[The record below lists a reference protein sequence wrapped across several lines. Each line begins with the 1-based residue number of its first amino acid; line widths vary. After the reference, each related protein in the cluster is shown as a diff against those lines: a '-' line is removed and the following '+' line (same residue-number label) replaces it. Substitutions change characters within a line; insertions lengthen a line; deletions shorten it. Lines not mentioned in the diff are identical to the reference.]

1 MSDAVIREYR
11 GGDIPEMSA
20 LWQAVFGDSEAL
32 VNSFLELLPDMGTAA
47 VAEVNGK
54 IAGAAYAVTGMELV
68 SASGKVQTCGYI
80 YAVAAAPEFRG
91 SGIGRALTERSAELA
106 RARGAEVICTL
117 PAEESLY
124 AWYKTILGT
133 ECALHR
139 QRLEAESAAAAPPV
153 QSLSSS
159 EYGQRREALLSDRC
173 RMRPSHTTLEFQ
185 RRFCEELGGGL
196 YACGGGICAAYL
208 EDGAAVIKELI
219 APDGTDA
226 ADIATPIGAWLGTK
240 LAVYYLPAP
249 DGEPYLAAI
258 PGEIPSDCV
267 WNITFD

>member
-1 MSDAVIREYR
+1 MSEAVIREYR

-32 VNSFLELLPDMGTAA
+32 VDSFLELLPDMGTAA
-47 VAEVNGK
+47 VAEVNGT

-68 SASGKVQTCGYI
+68 SADGKAQTCGYI
-80 YAVAAAPEFRG
+80 YAVAVAPEFRG

-106 RARGAEVICTL
+106 RDRGAEIICTL

-139 QRLEAESAAAAPPV
+139 RRYEIESADIAAA
-153 QSLSSS
+153 QSLSAA
-159 EYGQRREALLSDRC
+159 EYGQRREALLKDRC
-173 RMRPSHTTLEFQ
+173 HLRPSHTTLEFQ
-185 RRFCEELGGGL
+185 RRFCEGLGGGL
-196 YACGGGICAAYL
+196 YACGGGICSVYL

-226 ADIATPIGAWLGTK
+226 ADIATSIGAWLGTK

>member
-20 LWQAVFGDSEAL
+20 LWQAVFGDSEEL
-32 VNSFLELLPDMGTAA
+32 VDSFLELLPDMGTAA

-80 YAVAAAPEFRG
+80 YAVAVAPEFRG

-106 RARGAEVICTL
+106 RERGAEVICTL
-117 PAEESLY
+117 PAEEPLY

-139 QRLEAESAAAAPPV
+139 QRLEIGSAVVVPVQKLSAA
-153 QSLSSS
+153 
-159 EYGQRREALLSDRC
+159 EYGQCREALLSDRC
-173 RMRPSHTTLEFQ
+173 HMRPAHTTLEFQ
-185 RRFCEELGGGL
+185 HRFCEELGGGL

-219 APDGTDA
+219 APDGADNASIA
-226 ADIATPIGAWLGTK
+226 ASLGAELGTERT
-240 LAVYYLPAP
+240 VYYLPAP

-258 PGEIPSDCV
+258 PGEIPPDCV

>member
-11 GGDIPEMSA
+11 SGDIPEMSA
-20 LWQAVFGDSEAL
+20 LWQAVFGDSEGL
-32 VNSFLELLPDMGTAA
+32 VDSFLRPLPGMGTAA

-68 SASGKVQTCGYI
+68 SSGGKVQTCGYI
-80 YAVAAAPEFRG
+80 YAVAVAPEFRG
-91 SGIGRALTERSAELA
+91 SGTGRALTERSAELA
-106 RARGAEVICTL
+106 RERGAEVICTL

-139 QRLEAESAAAAPPV
+139 QRFEVKAADIVPVHSIPAA
-153 QSLSSS
+153 
-159 EYGQRREALLSDRC
+159 EYGQSREALLKDRC
-173 RMRPSHTTLEFQ
+173 RLRPARTTMEFQ

-219 APDGTDA
+219 APKGTDA
-226 ADIATPIGAWLGTK
+226 AVIAASVGAALGTER
-240 LAVYYLPAP
+240 AVYYLPAP
-249 DGEPYLAAI
+249 DGEPYLAAEPGYI
-258 PGEIPSDCV
+258 PPGCV

>member
-20 LWQAVFGDSEAL
+20 LWQAVFGDSEGL
-32 VNSFLELLPDMGTAA
+32 VNSFLRLLPGMGTAA
-47 VAEVNGK
+47 VAEINGK

-68 SASGKVQTCGYI
+68 SADGKAQPCGYI
-80 YAVAAAPEFRG
+80 YAVAVASEFRG
-91 SGIGRALTERSAELA
+91 SGTGRALTERSAELA

-139 QRLEAESAAAAPPV
+139 QRFEVKAADIVPV
-153 QSLSSS
+153 QSLSAA
-159 EYGQRREALLSDRC
+159 EYGQRCEALLKDRC
-173 RMRPSHTTLEFQ
+173 RLRPAHTTLEFQ

-196 YACGGGICAAYL
+196 YACGGICSAYL

-219 APDGTDA
+219 APKGTDA
-226 ADIATPIGAWLGTK
+226 AAIAASIGAALGTER
-240 LAVYYLPAP
+240 AVYYLPAP

-258 PGEIPSDCV
+258 PGSIPPDCV

>member
-11 GGDIPEMSA
+11 GGDVPEMSA

-32 VNSFLELLPDMGTAA
+32 VDSFLELLPDMGTAA

-68 SASGKVQTCGYI
+68 GSNGKVQPCGYI
-80 YAVAAAPEFRG
+80 YAVAVAPEFRG

-106 RARGAEVICTL
+106 HAQGAEVIGTL

-133 ECALHR
+133 ECTLHR
-139 QRLEAESAAAAPPV
+139 QRFDTASAAV
-153 QSLSSS
+153 VSVRSLSAA
-159 EYGQRREALLSDRC
+159 EYGRYREALLKDRC
-173 RMRPSHTTLEFQ
+173 RMRPSHTTLKFQ

-196 YACGGGICAAYL
+196 YACGGGICAAYI

-219 APDGTDA
+219 APTGTDA
-226 ADIATPIGAWLGTK
+226 ADIAASVGGTLGTER
-240 LAVYYLPAP
+240 AVYYLPAP
-249 DGEPYLAAI
+249 DGEPYLAAV
-258 PGEIPSDCV
+258 PGSVPLDCV

>member
-1 MSDAVIREYR
+1 MSNAVIREYR

-32 VNSFLELLPDMGTAA
+32 ADSFLELLPDMGTAA
-47 VAEVNGK
+47 VAEKNGA

-68 SASGKVQTCGYI
+68 GSGRAQPCGYI
-80 YAVAAAPEFRG
+80 YAVAVAPEFRG

-106 RARGAEVICTL
+106 RAQGAEIICTL

-124 AWYKTILGT
+124 AWYTIILGT
-133 ECALHR
+133 ECVLHR
-139 QRLEAESAAAAPPV
+139 RRFETEAENVIPV
-153 QSLSSS
+153 QSISAA
-159 EYGQRREALLSDRC
+159 EYGQLREALLKDRC
-173 RMRPSHTTLEFQ
+173 RIRPSHTTLEFQ
-185 RRFCEELGGGL
+185 HRFCEELGGGL

-219 APDGTDA
+219 APGGTDA
-226 ADIATPIGAWLGTK
+226 ADIAASVGAALGTK
-240 LAVYYLPAP
+240 RAVYYLPAP
-249 DGEPYLAAI
+249 DGEPYLAAV
-258 PGEIPSDCV
+258 PGSIPSDCV

>member
-11 GGDIPEMSA
+11 GGDIPEMSV
-20 LWQAVFGDSEAL
+20 LWQTVFGDGEGL
-32 VNSFLELLPDMGTAA
+32 VRSFLELLSGMGTAA

-68 SASGKVQTCGYI
+68 SADGKAQTCGYI
-80 YAVAAAPEFRG
+80 YAVAVAPEFRG
-91 SGIGRALTERSAELA
+91 SGLGRALTKRSAELA
-106 RARGAEVICTL
+106 RDRGAEVICTL
-117 PAEESLY
+117 PAEEPLY

-139 QRLEAESAAAAPPV
+139 RRLEIESAVVVPV
-153 QSLSSS
+153 QKLSAA
-159 EYGQRREALLSDRC
+159 EYGQCRESLLSDRC
-173 RMRPSHTTLEFQ
+173 HMRPAHTTLEFLH
-185 RRFCEELGGGL
+185 RFCEELGGGL

-219 APDGTDA
+219 APDGAYNASIA
-226 ADIATPIGAWLGTK
+226 ASLGAELGT
-240 LAVYYLPAP
+240 ARTVYYLPAP

-258 PGEIPSDCV
+258 PGEIPPDCV

>member
-1 MSDAVIREYR
+1 MSV
-11 GGDIPEMSA
+11 
-20 LWQAVFGDSEAL
+20 LWQAVFSDSEGL
-32 VNSFLELLPDMGTAA
+32 VNSFLQLLPDMGTAA

-80 YAVAAAPEFRG
+80 YAVAVAPEFRG
-91 SGIGRALTERSAELA
+91 SGIGRTLTERSAELA
-106 RARGAEVICTL
+106 RDRGAEIICTL

-124 AWYKTILGT
+124 AWYKAILGT
-133 ECALHR
+133 ECVLHR
-139 QRLEAESAAAAPPV
+139 QRFETEATAAAPV

-208 EDGAAVIKELI
+208 EDGAAVKG
-219 APDGTDA
+219 AYRARRDGRRRHRHVDRRMA
-226 ADIATPIGAWLGTK
+226 RHEARGM
-240 LAVYYLPAP
+240 LPARARRGSRISRRYRARSHP
-249 DGEPYLAAI
+249 TACGTSHLTDLPRKYFRERRKYFCI
-258 PGEIPSDCV
+258 
-267 WNITFD
+267 

>member
-20 LWQAVFGDSEAL
+20 LWQAVFGDSEGL
-32 VNSFLELLPDMGTAA
+32 VNSFLQLLPDMGTAA

-68 SASGKVQTCGYI
+68 SASGRVQTCGYI
-80 YAVAAAPEFRG
+80 YAVAVAPEFRG

-106 RARGAEVICTL
+106 RDRGAEIICTL

-124 AWYKTILGT
+124 AWYKAILGT
-133 ECALHR
+133 ECVLHR
-139 QRLEAESAAAAPPV
+139 QRFETEAAAAVPV
-153 QSLSSS
+153 QSLSAV
-159 EYGQRREALLSDRC
+159 EYDRRREALLEDRC
-173 RMRPSHTTLEFQ
+173 HLRPLHTTLEFQ
-185 RRFCEELGGGL
+185 CRFCEELGGGL
-196 YACGGGICAAYL
+196 YACGGGICAAYI

-219 APDGTDA
+219 APIGTDA
-226 ADIATPIGAWLGTK
+226 ASIAASIGTK
-240 LAVYYLPAP
+240 LGTERAVYYLPAP
-249 DGEPYLAAI
+249 DGEPYLAAE
-258 PGEIPSDCV
+258 PGSVPADCV

>member
-11 GGDIPEMSA
+11 GGDVPEMSV

-32 VNSFLELLPDMGTAA
+32 VDSFLELLPDMGAAA
-47 VAEVNGK
+47 VAEVNGT
-54 IAGAAYAVTGMELV
+54 IAGSAYAVTGMELV
-68 SASGKVQTCGYI
+68 SADGKAQTCGYI
-80 YAVAAAPEFRG
+80 YAVAVAPEFRG

-106 RARGAEVICTL
+106 RAQGAEIICTL

-124 AWYKTILGT
+124 AWYKTIIGT

-139 QRLEAESAAAAPPV
+139 QRFETEAADIVPAC
-153 QSLSSS
+153 SLSTP

-173 RMRPSHTTLEFQ
+173 YMRPLHTTLEFQ

-196 YACGGGICAAYL
+196 YACGEGICAAYL

-219 APDGTDA
+219 APEGTDA
-226 ADIATPIGAWLGTK
+226 AAIAASIGAKLGTK
-240 LAVYYLPAP
+240 RAVYYLPAP
-249 DGEPYLAAI
+249 AGEPYLAAEAGKI
-258 PGEIPSDCV
+258 APDCV

>member
-20 LWQAVFGDSEAL
+20 LWQAVFGDSEEL
-32 VNSFLELLPDMGTAA
+32 VDSFLELLPDMGTAA

-80 YAVAAAPEFRG
+80 YAVAVAPEFRG

-106 RARGAEVICTL
+106 RDRGAEIICML

-124 AWYKTILGT
+124 AWYKTIIGT

-139 QRLEAESAAAAPPV
+139 QRFETEATAAAPV
-153 QSLSSS
+153 QSLSAA
-159 EYGQRREALLSDRC
+159 EYGQRREALLKDRC
-173 RMRPSHTTLEFQ
+173 HLRPSHTTLEFQ

-196 YACGGGICAAYL
+196 YACGGGICAAYI

-226 ADIATPIGAWLGTK
+226 ASIAASIGTK
-240 LAVYYLPAP
+240 LGTERAVYYLPAP
-249 DGEPYLAAI
+249 DGEPYLAAG
-258 PGEIPSDCV
+258 PGSVPADCV

>member
-11 GGDIPEMSA
+11 GGDIPEMSE
-20 LWQAVFGDSEAL
+20 LWQTVFGDSEGL
-32 VNSFLELLPDMGTAA
+32 VDSFLRLLPGMGTAA

-68 SASGKVQTCGYI
+68 SAGGKVQTCGYI
-80 YAVAAAPEFRG
+80 YAVAVAPEFRG
-91 SGIGRALTERSAELA
+91 SGTGRTLTERSAELA

-139 QRLEAESAAAAPPV
+139 QRFEVKAADIVPV
-153 QSLSSS
+153 QSLSAA
-159 EYGQRREALLSDRC
+159 EYGQRREALLKDRC
-173 RMRPSHTTLEFQ
+173 RLRPARTTLEFQ
-185 RRFCEELGGGL
+185 RRLCEELGGGL
-196 YACGGGICAAYL
+196 YACGGVICAAYI
-208 EDGAAVIKELI
+208 EGGAAVIKELI
-219 APDGTDA
+219 APVGTDA
-226 ADIATPIGAWLGTK
+226 AGIAASIGAALGTER
-240 LAVYYLPAP
+240 AVYYLPAP

-258 PGEIPSDCV
+258 PGSIPPDCV

>member
-20 LWQAVFGDSEAL
+20 LWQAVFGDSEGL
-32 VNSFLELLPDMGTAA
+32 VNSFLQLLPDMGTAA

-80 YAVAAAPEFRG
+80 YAVAVAPEFRG

-106 RARGAEVICTL
+106 RDRGAEIICTL

-124 AWYKTILGT
+124 AWYKTIIGT

-139 QRLEAESAAAAPPV
+139 QRFEVESAAAAPV
-153 QSLSSS
+153 QSLTAA
-159 EYGQRREALLSDRC
+159 EYGQRREALLKDRC
-173 RMRPSHTTLEFQ
+173 HLRPSHTTLEFQ
-185 RRFCEELGGGL
+185 HRFCEELGGGL
-196 YACGGGICAAYL
+196 YACGGGICAAYI
-208 EDGAAVIKELI
+208 EDGAAVIKELT

-226 ADIATPIGAWLGTK
+226 ASIAASIGAALGTK
-240 LAVYYLPAP
+240 RAVYYLPAP
-249 DGEPYLAAI
+249 DGEPYLAAE
-258 PGEIPSDCV
+258 PGSVPADCV

>member
-1 MSDAVIREYR
+1 
-11 GGDIPEMSA
+11 
-20 LWQAVFGDSEAL
+20 
-32 VNSFLELLPDMGTAA
+32 
-47 VAEVNGK
+47 
-54 IAGAAYAVTGMELV
+54 MELV

-80 YAVAAAPEFRG
+80 YAVAVAPEFRG

-124 AWYKTILGT
+124 AWYKAILGT
-133 ECALHR
+133 ECVLHR
-139 QRLEAESAAAAPPV
+139 QRFETEATAAAPV
-153 QSLSSS
+153 QSLSAAAYS
-159 EYGQRREALLSDRC
+159 QRREALLKDRC
-173 RMRPSHTTLEFQ
+173 HLRPAHTTLEFQ

>member
-20 LWQAVFGDSEAL
+20 LWQAVFGDSEGL
-32 VNSFLELLPDMGTAA
+32 VNSFLQLLPDMGTAA

-80 YAVAAAPEFRG
+80 YAVAVAPEFRG
-91 SGIGRALTERSAELA
+91 SGIGRTLTERSAELA
-106 RARGAEVICTL
+106 RDRGAEIICTL
-117 PAEESLY
+117 PAEKSLY

-139 QRLEAESAAAAPPV
+139 RRLEAESAAAAPPV

-185 RRFCEELGGGL
+185 RRFCEELVGGL

-208 EDGAAVIKELI
+208 EDGAAVIK
-219 APDGTDA
+219 
-226 ADIATPIGAWLGTK
+226 
-240 LAVYYLPAP
+240 
-249 DGEPYLAAI
+249 
-258 PGEIPSDCV
+258 
-267 WNITFD
+267 

>member
-20 LWQAVFGDSEAL
+20 LWQAVFGDSAAL
-32 VNSFLELLPDMGTAA
+32 VNSFLRLLPDMGTAA
-47 VAEVNGK
+47 VAEINGV

-68 SASGKVQTCGYI
+68 SGSGRAQTCGYI
-80 YAVAAAPEFRG
+80 YAVAVAPEFRG
-91 SGIGRALTERSAELA
+91 GGIGRALTERSAELA

-124 AWYKTILGT
+124 AWYKTVLGT

-139 QRLEAESAAAAPPV
+139 QRFEVNATNTAPV
-153 QSLSSS
+153 QSLSAS
-159 EYGQRREALLSDRC
+159 EYGQRREALLKGHC
-173 RMRPSHTTLEFQ
+173 YMRPAHTTLEFQ

-196 YACGGGICAAYL
+196 YACGSGICSAYL
-208 EDGAAVIKELI
+208 EDGAAVIRELI
-219 APDGTDA
+219 APCGTDTA
-226 ADIATPIGAWLGTK
+226 AIAAAIGAALGTAR
-240 LAVYYLPAP
+240 AVYYLPEP
-249 DGEPYLAAI
+249 NGEPYLAAEPGSI
-258 PGEIPSDCV
+258 PADCV

>member
-1 MSDAVIREYR
+1 MSNAVIREYR
-11 GGDIPEMSA
+11 GGDVPEMSA
-20 LWQAVFGDSEAL
+20 LWQAVFGDSEEL
-32 VNSFLELLPDMGTAA
+32 VDSFLRLLPGMGTAA

-54 IAGAAYAVTGMELV
+54 IAGAAYAVTGMEL
-68 SASGKVQTCGYI
+68 AGSGKTQTCGYI
-80 YAVAAAPEFRG
+80 YAVAVAPESRG
-91 SGIGRALTERSAELA
+91 GGLGRALTERSAELA

-139 QRLEAESAAAAPPV
+139 QRLEVEAVAAAPV
-153 QSLSSS
+153 QSISAS
-159 EYGQRREALLSDRC
+159 EYGQRREALLRDRC
-173 RMRPSHTTLEFQ
+173 HLRPAHTALEFQ

-196 YACGGGICAAYL
+196 YSCGGGICAAYL

-219 APDGTDA
+219 APDGTGTAVIA
-226 ADIATPIGAWLGTK
+226 ASTGAELGTK
-240 LAVYYLPAP
+240 RAVYYLPAP
-249 DGEPYLAAI
+249 DGEPYLAAV
-258 PGEIPSDCV
+258 PGEIPPDCV

>member
-20 LWQAVFGDSEAL
+20 LWQAVFGDSEGL
-32 VNSFLELLPDMGTAA
+32 VNYFLQLLPDMGTAA
-47 VAEVNGK
+47 VAEINGV

-68 SASGKVQTCGYI
+68 SADGKAQTCGYI
-80 YAVAAAPEFRG
+80 YAVAVAPEFRG

-106 RARGAEVICTL
+106 RDRGAEIICTL

-124 AWYKTILGT
+124 AWYKTIIGT

-139 QRLEAESAAAAPPV
+139 QRFETEAADIVPV
-153 QSLSSS
+153 YSLSTP

-173 RMRPSHTTLEFQ
+173 YMRPLHTTLEFQ
-185 RRFCEELGGGL
+185 CRFCEELGGGL
-196 YACGGGICAAYL
+196 YACGGGICAAYI

-219 APDGTDA
+219 APIGTDA
-226 ADIATPIGAWLGTK
+226 ASIAASIGTK
-240 LAVYYLPAP
+240 LGTERAVYYLPAP
-249 DGEPYLAAI
+249 DGEPYLAAE
-258 PGEIPSDCV
+258 PGSVPADCV

>member
-20 LWQAVFGDSEAL
+20 LWQAVFGDSEGL
-32 VNSFLELLPDMGTAA
+32 VNSFLQLLPDMGTAA

-80 YAVAAAPEFRG
+80 YAVAVAPEFRG

-139 QRLEAESAAAAPPV
+139 QRFETEAAAVAPV
-153 QSLSSS
+153 QSLSSA
-159 EYGQRREALLSDRC
+159 EYGQQREALLKGHC
-173 RMRPSHTTLEFQ
+173 YMRPAHTTLEFQ

-196 YACGGGICAAYL
+196 YACGGGICAAYI
-208 EDGAAVIKELI
+208 EDGASVIKELI
-219 APDGTDA
+219 APCGTDA
-226 ADIATPIGAWLGTK
+226 AAIAAAIGAALGTK
-240 LAVYYLPAP
+240 RAVYYLPAP
-249 DGEPYLAAI
+249 DGEPYLAAEPGSI
-258 PGEIPSDCV
+258 PADCV

>member
-11 GGDIPEMSA
+11 GGDIPEMSV
-20 LWQAVFGDSEAL
+20 LWQAVFGDSEGL
-32 VNSFLELLPDMGTAA
+32 VNSFLQLLPGMGTAA

-54 IAGAAYAVTGMELV
+54 IAGAAYAVTGMECV
-68 SASGKVQTCGYI
+68 RASGKAQTCGYI
-80 YAVAAAPEFRG
+80 YAVAVAPEFRG

-106 RARGAEVICTL
+106 RDRGAEIICTL

-139 QRLEAESAAAAPPV
+139 RRFEVKAAAVIPGQNLSAA
-153 QSLSSS
+153 
-159 EYGQRREALLSDRC
+159 EYGQRREALLRDRC
-173 RMRPSHTTLEFQ
+173 RMRPSRTTLEFQ

-196 YACGGGICAAYL
+196 YACGGGICSAYL

-219 APDGTDA
+219 APEGADA
-226 ADIATPIGAWLGTK
+226 ADIAAAIGAALGTEHT
-240 LAVYYLPAP
+240 VYYLPSP
-249 DGEPYLAAI
+249 DGEPYLAAE
-258 PGEIPSDCV
+258 PGKIAPDCV

>member
-20 LWQAVFGDSEAL
+20 LWQAVFGDSEEL
-32 VNSFLELLPDMGTAA
+32 VDSFLELLSDMGTAA
-47 VAEVNGK
+47 VAELNGK

-68 SASGKVQTCGYI
+68 DGEKVQPCGYI
-80 YAVAAAPEFRG
+80 YAVAVAPEFRG
-91 SGIGRALTERSAELA
+91 SGTGRALTERSAELA
-106 RARGAEVICTL
+106 RERGAEVICTL

-139 QRLEAESAAAAPPV
+139 QRFEVKSADIAPV
-153 QSLSSS
+153 QSLSAA
-159 EYGQRREALLSDRC
+159 EYGQRREALLRDHC
-173 RMRPSHTTLEFQ
+173 RLRPARTTLEFQ

-196 YACGGGICAAYL
+196 YACGGGICSAYL
-208 EDGAAVIKELI
+208 EDGAALIKELI
-219 APDGTDA
+219 APAGTNA
-226 ADIATPIGAWLGTK
+226 ADIAASIGAALGTK
-240 LAVYYLPAP
+240 RAVYYLPAP
-249 DGEPYLAAI
+249 DGEPYLAAE
-258 PGEIPSDCV
+258 PGSVPPDCV